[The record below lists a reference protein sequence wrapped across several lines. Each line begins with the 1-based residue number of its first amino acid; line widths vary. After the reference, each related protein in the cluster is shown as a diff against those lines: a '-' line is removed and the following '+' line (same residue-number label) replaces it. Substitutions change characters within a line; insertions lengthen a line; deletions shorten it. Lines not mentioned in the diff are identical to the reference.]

1 MTGKEAT
8 FCNCKEDGMAGI
20 YDMAK
25 DLGAAL
31 ARTDEYQALQRA
43 SQSLDGERDLVE
55 LRNKLRDLEAR
66 LEASLRAGKEP
77 EDDLKTEYNEAA
89 EELQGKPEF
98 QKLVAA
104 QANFEKVMYKVNE
117 TMAKGLQEGAQSRII
132 LPS

>member
-1 MTGKEAT
+1 
-8 FCNCKEDGMAGI
+8 MAGI

-43 SQSLDGERDLVE
+43 SEAVDGERELVE
-55 LRNKLRDLEAR
+55 LRNKLRDLEGR

-77 EDDLKTEYNEAA
+77 EDEVKQAYNDAA
-89 EELQGKPEF
+89 EALQGKSEF

-117 TMAKGLQEGAQSRII
+117 TMARGLQEGAQSRII